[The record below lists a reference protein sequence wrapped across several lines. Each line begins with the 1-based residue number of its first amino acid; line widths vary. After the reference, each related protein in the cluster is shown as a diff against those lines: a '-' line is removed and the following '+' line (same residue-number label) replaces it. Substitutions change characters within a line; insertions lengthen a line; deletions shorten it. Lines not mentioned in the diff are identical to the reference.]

1 MPSASAAF
9 CALARSREAIAVTK
23 VRSPF
28 CIPGITFLRPILAV
42 LSTPQRTF
50 PEGAFPERTVIVMRP
65 ILIESHWPVPLWYML
80 GLRGGV
86 CFVLLDHFLWAEA
99 PRGKPSAIAGAE
111 STLPN
116 AALARA
122 LARSLTVD
130 LEIGA

>member
-1 MPSASAAF
+1 
-9 CALARSREAIAVTK
+9 
-23 VRSPF
+23 
-28 CIPGITFLRPILAV
+28 
-42 LSTPQRTF
+42 
-50 PEGAFPERTVIVMRP
+50 
-65 ILIESHWPVPLWYML
+65 ML

-130 LEIGA
+130 LEIGAWQSRGRRGPQPASSMMAGNCIMASLEVAVRSR